1 MEQEQNGSPF
11 APFGSPDGKQ
21 QENQQ
26 KRQGH
31 RFPAWDLMPP
41 RMPVRGGDKG

>member
-1 MEQEQNGSPF
+1 MEQEQNGNPF
-11 APFGSPDGKQ
+11 APFGSQDGTQ

-41 RMPVRGGDKG
+41 RMLVRGGDKG